1 MAVLPVAGVPL
12 TTSGY
17 TVSIADDPRQ
27 VAAAQRLRHEV
38 FATELGATLRPGPVG
53 LDADDLDPYCDHL
66 IVREERTGAVVG
78 TYRLL
83 PPGRTPRRYAE
94 AEFDLTALDP
104 LRDVLVEAGRSCV
117 HPEHRSGAVINL
129 MWTGITRYLHLRGS
143 RWLGGCAS
151 VPVDD
156 GGLLAAG
163 VWEHVRARHLAPPPL
178 RVRPLR
184 PWLAEPR
191 AAEPRAAEPRAA
203 EPPAAGPRVAE
214 PPVAEPPAAGSRV
227 AGPRVGAG
235 QAAAGP
241 DATAPHAVATPT
253 TTAPGDPRP
262 AGRVA
267 LPPLL
272 RGYLRLGAW
281 VAGEPAY
288 DPDFRVADFYVIFSL
303 DRMSPRHLRHF
314 LGDGGGR

>member
-1 MAVLPVAGVPL
+1 MAVLPAAGVPL

-17 TVSIADDPRQ
+17 SVLIADDPIQ

-38 FATELGATLRPGPVG
+38 FATELGAALRPDPAG
-53 LDADDLDPYCDHL
+53 LDTDEFDAHCDHL

-83 PPGRTPRRYAE
+83 PPGRTTRRYADT
-94 AEFDLTALDP
+94 EFDLTALDP

-117 HPEHRSGAVINL
+117 HPDHRSGAVINL
-129 MWTGITRYLHLRGS
+129 MWAGITRYLHLRGS
-143 RWLGGCAS
+143 SWLGGCAS

-163 VWEHVRARHLAPPPL
+163 VWDQVRARHLAPPPL

-184 PWLAEPR
+184 PWF
-191 AAEPRAAEPRAA
+191 A
-203 EPPAAGPRVAE
+203 EPPAAA
-214 PPVAEPPAAGSRV
+214 PPTVGAGAPLNVGAGAPAAG
-227 AGPRVGAG
+227 A
-235 QAAAGP
+235 AAAGR
-241 DATAPHAVATPT
+241 T
-253 TTAPGDPRP
+253 
-262 AGRVA
+262 A

-288 DPDFRVADFYVIFSL
+288 DPDFRVADFYVLFSL
-303 DRMSPRHLRHF
+303 DRMNPRYLRHF
-314 LGDGGGR
+314 LGGGER